1 MMFYVVSP
9 LNCNYLGRPC
19 INKLGLID
27 PRLICINM
35 FATKGAKF
43 IHDSRCTWMKLYIAT
58 VEDCRMM
65 SPGWWY
71 TYPSDPSEN
80 YEFVSWDDEIP
91 NIWKNKI
98 YVPKPPTRHC
108 LGGSTHANDFLYIFL
123 LSRSEKLKRKPAQN
137 WAGATFTSST
147 KWKWQGPNPE
157 ESYTTLPSAY
167 VKQPWKI
174 NMFKR

>member
-1 MMFYVVSP
+1 
-9 LNCNYLGRPC
+9 
-19 INKLGLID
+19 
-27 PRLICINM
+27 M

-167 VKQPWKI
+167 VKTVMEKSTCLRGKSWQIIYFYGPFSTAMA
-174 NMFKR
+174 NSPRVS